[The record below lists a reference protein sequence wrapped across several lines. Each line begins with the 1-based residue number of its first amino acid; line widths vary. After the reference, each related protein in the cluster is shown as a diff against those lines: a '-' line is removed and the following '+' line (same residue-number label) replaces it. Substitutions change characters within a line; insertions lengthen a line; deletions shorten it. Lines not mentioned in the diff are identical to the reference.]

1 MTESGRDSL
10 SEHETHETD
19 QEKILSMYR
28 DVLSMLE
35 WQIRGLEY
43 VDASSEHINLYRKI
57 VKYLRNNEKQLSLDI
72 SRISLERKSRMN
84 LREPRISLEGARRM
98 DAAQVED
105 FLSSSE
111 DTSRAELEMLARGRF
126 GVTPGSLSNLRSRK
140 ELILRLRRLVENER
154 AHDSIARLASGKKSD
169 PS

>member
-1 MTESGRDSL
+1 MTEIRKESL
-10 SEHETHETD
+10 SDHDIVEKD
-19 QEKILSMYR
+19 QEKILSTYR

-43 VDASSEHINLYRKI
+43 LDASSEHINLYRKI
-57 VKYLRNNEKQLSLDI
+57 VKYLRNDEKHLSLEI
-72 SRISLERKSRMN
+72 SRISLERKSRVN
-84 LREPRISLEGARRM
+84 LREPRISLEVARSM

-111 DTSRAELEMLARGRF
+111 DISRAELETLARGRF
-126 GVTPGSLSNLRSRK
+126 GVTAGGLSNLRSRK

-154 AHDSIARLASGKKSD
+154 AHDSIARLASGKKTD